1 MKTLPSQMLKFP
13 MVTLHQLVSMLELN
27 GVAVS
32 TPSETRPH
40 AVHAGLSVLQR
51 HYQTDSVSRRA
62 PMSSSHPRIWSLAT
76 NQTWVAMEAT
86 SQTHGH
92 TSPTLVLSLML
103 ATHTPQARL
112 VSLALALENALALDH
127 GPSTTALQA
136 PQLLPEQLL
145 LFRTKLNPTV
155 LWRLHSTCMLI
166 S

>member
-1 MKTLPSQMLKFP
+1 
-13 MVTLHQLVSMLELN
+13 MVTLLQPVSTLEAN
-27 GVAVS
+27 GAAVS

-40 AVHAGLSVLQR
+40 AVHAGLSVLQKLF
-51 HYQTDSVSRRA
+51 QTDSASRRA
-62 PMSSSHPRIWSLAT
+62 PTLSSHPRIWSLAT
-76 NQTWVAMEAT
+76 NQTWVAMEDISA
-86 SQTHGH
+86 THGL

-112 VSLALALENALALDH
+112 VSLALALENALALAH

-136 PQLLPEQLL
+136 QPLLPEPLL

-155 LWRLHSTCMLI
+155 PWRLLSTCTLI